1 MEKYNIIR
9 KLASGSYGDIFIVSN
24 KESNNIKQK
33 FVVKK
38 LFIKDDLEIETCK
51 IINSLK
57 NKYFVKYIEK
67 IDNNIIYEYF
77 NGNTLEFEFYN
88 LDKKDIEFI
97 SKQIID
103 FLYILEEKNYYYL
116 DLNMNNIMID
126 SNKKVKIIDYS
137 TISHADKEI
146 KNKIGTYYFVPPEY
160 INDNLVIKNK
170 FDIFSLGI
178 ILFKLIFKYMPIK
191 SISDYKKK
199 CLCGN
204 DCPNE
209 ECLFA
214 TISKYNKLKNNE
226 LLFKLI
232 LNSLK
237 FNPDNRIN
245 IKKIH
250 QLVSSN

>member
-9 KLASGSYGDIFIVSN
+9 KLASGSYGDIFIASN
-24 KESNNIKQK
+24 KKSKYVLDNYV
-33 FVVKK
+33 VVKK
-38 LFIKDDLEIETCK
+38 LFIKDDLEMETCK
-51 IINSLK
+51 LINSLK

-67 IDNNIIYEYF
+67 IENNIIYEYF
-77 NGNTLEFEFYN
+77 SGNTLEFEMYN
-88 LDKKDIEFI
+88 LDKNDIEFI

-103 FLYILEEKNYYYL
+103 FLYILEKKNYYYL

-137 TISHADKEI
+137 TITHVDKEI

-199 CLCGN
+199 M
-204 DCPNE
+204 
-209 ECLFA
+209 FMW
-214 TISKYNKLKNNE
+214 
-226 LLFKLI
+226 
-232 LNSLK
+232 
-237 FNPDNRIN
+237 
-245 IKKIH
+245 
-250 QLVSSN
+250 